1 MNIKREI
8 LMNKKTLAILIRAL
22 IVIAVAVLSAIIV
35 YYFFKLFYPFI
46 IGTFIVMLINP
57 IINFLEKKARFP
69 RLLAVLTTLFLFIT
83 IFAGAITLLI
93 AEIIAGSSYLAKIV
107 PEKVDA
113 IIKSIQLFFTDKIIT
128 FYEGIDS
135 KFNLLDS
142 DNHNT
147 IKRSIHKYSH
157 AISNTVK

>member
-57 IINFLEKKARFP
+57 IINVLEKKARFP
-69 RLLAVLTTLFLFIT
+69 GLLTVLTNLFLFVIF
-83 IFAGAITLLI
+83 FAGVIMLLI
-93 AEIIAGSSYLAKIV
+93 AEIISRSSCLANILPEYIV
-107 PEKVDA
+107 
-113 IIKSIQLFFTDKIIT
+113 
-128 FYEGIDS
+128 
-135 KFNLLDS
+135 
-142 DNHNT
+142 
-147 IKRSIHKYSH
+147 
-157 AISNTVK
+157 